1 MATYSIMLNSQ
12 VLNCSQTWIKGKN
25 FKECVVLHWQ
35 EVLQE
40 TLVLSDE
47 LVMQIAIGYHKE
59 FLKLMF
65 WVLEWMAK
73 GWWLIQ
79 WPIYIILVVDKTK
92 LSCLEAWCRG
102 KEDRVG
108 GKGAHGQSK
117 VMGIN
122 YITVVKLGLN
132 AKVCMNLHVTLLHM
146 SEGNFRS

>member
-1 MATYSIMLNSQ
+1 MCGAALVGGITRNFGFIRWISNANCNWLPQRVSQ
-12 VLNCSQTWIKGKN
+12 AN
-25 FKECVVLHWQ
+25 
-35 EVLQE
+35 
-40 TLVLSDE
+40 VLS
-47 LVMQIAIGYHKE
+47 ISPSWK
-59 FLKLMF
+59 
-65 WVLEWMAK
+65 WMAK